1 MNKHVEKRARAL
13 LAENVRRLREA
24 RGASQEKLAA
34 DAGFHR
40 TFVSQVERQVN
51 SVILDNL
58 EKLATA
64 LEVEPWV
71 LLRPPR
77 RAPKAPEQE

>member
-1 MNKHVEKRARAL
+1 MSKHVEKRAREL
-13 LAENVRRLREA
+13 LADNVRRLREA
-24 RGASQEKLAA
+24 RGVSQEKLAA

-71 LLRPPR
+71 LLRPPK

>member
-1 MNKHVEKRARAL
+1 MSEQVEKKAREL

-24 RGASQEKLAA
+24 RSVSQEKLAE

-58 EKLATA
+58 EKLAKA

-77 RAPKAPEQE
+77 RAPKAQEQE

>member
-1 MNKHVEKRARAL
+1 MSEQVEKRAREL

-24 RGASQEKLAA
+24 RGVSQEKLAE

-58 EKLATA
+58 EKLAKA

>member
-1 MNKHVEKRARAL
+1 MSKHVEKRAREL

-24 RGASQEKLAA
+24 RGVSQEKLAA

-71 LLRPPR
+71 LLRPPK

>member
-1 MNKHVEKRARAL
+1 MSKHVEKRAREL

-24 RGASQEKLAA
+24 RGVSQEKLAA

>member
-1 MNKHVEKRARAL
+1 MSKHVEKRAREL

-24 RGASQEKLAA
+24 RGISQEKLAA

-77 RAPKAPEQE
+77 RVPKAPEQE

>member
-1 MNKHVEKRARAL
+1 MNKHVEKRAREL

-24 RGASQEKLAA
+24 RGVSQEKLAA